1 MAVMMFIPDFDHPRY
16 HSSSLIHNLDPPEA
30 GCALHN
36 VAIITITIII
46 TITMFII
53 IISTLADARDAPQ

>member
-46 TITMFII
+46 TMFII

>member
-36 VAIITITIII
+36 VAIITITII
-46 TITMFII
+46 MFII